1 MSCPDSA
8 QAEVIVHHPHGLH
21 ARPAADVARQAARFK
36 AAVRIQNLSRAGSM
50 PRNAKSLT
58 DLLLAA
64 IDCGHC
70 IRISAEGVDAQEA
83 VNTLL
88 ALIEQS

>member
-1 MSCPDSA
+1 MSHSNSE
-8 QAEVIVHHPHGLH
+8 QAEIVVHHPHGLH
-21 ARPAADVARQAARFK
+21 ARPAADVVRQAARFK
-36 AAVRIQNLSRAGSM
+36 AEVRIQNLSRDGAS

-64 IDCGHC
+64 IDCGHR
-70 IRISAEGVDAQEA
+70 IRISAEGADAQEA
-83 VNTLL
+83 LNALV